1 MRLKG
6 RKSAEPSALNV
17 STATRSPSTAT
28 TIRPGPGLE
37 IAPPAFRASVAVGT
51 QPARFRLKPTRRL
64 FGATGCD
71 DATVPATAS
80 PADVNA
86 ARSDTAGA
94 PGGPGGPGL
103 PERKFLVAP
112 ERSRTSIPSFLIA

>member
-37 IAPPAFRASVAVGT
+37 IAPPAFHASVAVGT
-51 QPARFRLKPTRRL
+51 QPARSRPKSTRSL
-64 FGATGCD
+64 FGAIGSE
-71 DATVPATAS
+71 PALL
-80 PADVNA
+80 PAIRAPAELNA
-86 ARSDTAGA
+86 ARREIAGA
-94 PGGPGGPGL
+94 PGGPGGPSL
-103 PERKFLVAP
+103 PARNA
-112 ERSRTSIPSFLIA
+112 